1 MGSTIFLINI
11 IRERPSAGSA
21 RAGPSGRGSLPSAL
35 EGDLQLRR
43 WLADLRGFGA
53 CARGPP
59 LAPGAEDPESALV
72 RLAAHLLA
80 RYRRE
85 ASAGGAAAGA
95 GGPQPHAG
103 HAKMRFKMAA
113 RQTQG
118 RTVDEA
124 ACLWLAL
131 KLHGE
136 QVAVPGAERVAAVAG
151 ARKVQLMRAE
161 AQIAAAL
168 QWKLLDGFLPA
179 AAGAGGAGSPC
190 AAC

>member
-1 MGSTIFLINI
+1 
-11 IRERPSAGSA
+11 
-21 RAGPSGRGSLPSAL
+21 
-35 EGDLQLRR
+35 
-43 WLADLRGFGA
+43 
-53 CARGPP
+53 
-59 LAPGAEDPESALV
+59 
-72 RLAAHLLA
+72 
-80 RYRRE
+80 
-85 ASAGGAAAGA
+85 
-95 GGPQPHAG
+95 
-103 HAKMRFKMAA
+103 MAA
-113 RQTQG
+113 P
-118 RTVDEA
+118 
-124 ACLWLAL
+124 